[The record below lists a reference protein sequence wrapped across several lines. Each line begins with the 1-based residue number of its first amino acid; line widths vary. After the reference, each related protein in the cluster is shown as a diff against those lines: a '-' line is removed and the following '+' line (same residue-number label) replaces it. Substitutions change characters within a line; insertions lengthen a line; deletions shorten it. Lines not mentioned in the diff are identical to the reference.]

1 MKIKPTLNIARAA
14 LLALPLSLLLSA
26 CGDNASPDM
35 SSTETTM
42 SDSAKTTNSDTE
54 VDQAA
59 ISVGSVDVTIHRDGD
74 DLLTAGLGETGL
86 RSITPPAFADAGN
99 PTREERRRRAI
110 WVNWKGIADLAP
122 GGGFGEFYGSLA
134 PVTGREYQ
142 ALKRLPNAKQPHRV
156 MLQLPDDFDTAKRC
170 VVVSAS
176 SGSRGI
182 YGAIA
187 LSGGW
192 GLPRGCAVAYT
203 DKGAGTD
210 YFDIASDT
218 GVALDG
224 SRHARGDGALAFE
237 PAKSEGESTDIA
249 IQHAHSGDNPEAD
262 WGRHVKS
269 AAEFALEALQLALP
283 DQGPFTFD
291 NTRVIAVGVSNG
303 GGSVLRAAELDGA
316 WLDGVVSVSPNIWA
330 GEGGRPLYDYA
341 TEAALFMSCALLVE
355 DFAALWPNGAPPAMK
370 ARCQSLVDAGL
381 LEGDAS
387 KAPAQALAHMRERGW
402 TDDAIRTGAMDVQFD
417 LWRAVAV
424 TYASSYARTGHADMP
439 CGYRFSAL
447 DKDGKP
453 IAADEATRATWW
465 SDGSGIPPGSG
476 VQIVDS
482 MADAS
487 SPDPHFAGLKCLRGL
502 WEDRSAQS
510 GMVRRSVDATRAS
523 LPREGLPIF
532 VVHGAVDGLIPESF
546 TGGPYV
552 GWAHRQG
559 RDVRYWR
566 VDHAQHFDAFL
577 GFPVFG
583 AQYVPLM
590 PYAYRALD
598 AMWAHVADGAPLPDS
613 ADIPARPRGFVDGKV
628 PALTAEH
635 LAMPE

>member
-1 MKIKPTLNIARAA
+1 MAGIDL
-14 LLALPLSLLLSA
+14 
-26 CGDNASPDM
+26 
-35 SSTETTM
+35 
-42 SDSAKTTNSDTE
+42 KTY
-54 VDQAA
+54 
-59 ISVGSVDVTIHRDGD
+59 RDGD
-74 DLLTAGLGETGL
+74 DLLTGGLGEAGL
-86 RSITPPAFADAGN
+86 RALTPPACADPAN

-110 WVNWKGIADLAP
+110 WANWRGIADLAP
-122 GGGFGEFYGSLA
+122 GGGFGEFYGSLG
-134 PVTGREYQ
+134 PVPGREYQ

-156 MLQLPDDFDTAKRC
+156 MLQLPDNFDTAKRC

-210 YFDIASDT
+210 YFDVASDT

-237 PAKSEGESTDIA
+237 PPKSDDESTDIA
-249 IQHAHSGDNPEAD
+249 VQHAHSGDNPEAD
-262 WGRHVKS
+262 WGRHLKS
-269 AAEFALEALQLALP
+269 AAEFALEALELALP

-303 GGSVLRAAELDGA
+303 GGSVLRAAGLDGD
-316 WLDGVVSVSPNIWA
+316 WLDGVVAISPNIWA

-341 TEAALFMSCALLVE
+341 TEAGLFMSCALLADE
-355 DFAALWPNGAPPAMK
+355 FAALWPDGAPPAMA

-381 LEGDAS
+381 LQGDVS
-387 KAPAQALAHMRERGW
+387 KAPAQALAYMRERGW
-402 TDDAIRTGAMDVQFD
+402 SDDAIRTGAMDVQFD

-424 TYASSYARTGHADMP
+424 TYASSYARTGHARMP

-447 DKDGKP
+447 DGEGQSTVADASMR
-453 IAADEATRATWW
+453 AAWW
-465 SDGSGIPPGSG
+465 SDASGIPPGAG
-476 VQIVDS
+476 VQIIDS
-482 MADAS
+482 MADPTSA
-487 SPDPHFAGLKCLRGL
+487 DAHFAGLQCLREL
-502 WEDRSAQS
+502 WTDGATV
-510 GMVRRSVDATRAS
+510 GTTLRRSVDATRAS
-523 LPREGLPIF
+523 LPREGLPVF
-532 VVHGAVDGLIPESF
+532 VIHGAVDGLIPESF

-552 GWAHRQG
+552 RWAQRAG
-559 RDVRYWR
+559 CDVRYWR

-577 GFPVFG
+577 GLPVFG
-583 AQYVPLM
+583 SQYVPLM

-598 AMWAHVADGAPLPDS
+598 AMWAHVADAEPLPDS
-613 ADIPARPRGFVDGKV
+613 ANIAAKPRGLDDGKL
-628 PALTAEH
+628 PPLTPKH
-635 LAMPE
+635 LAMPD